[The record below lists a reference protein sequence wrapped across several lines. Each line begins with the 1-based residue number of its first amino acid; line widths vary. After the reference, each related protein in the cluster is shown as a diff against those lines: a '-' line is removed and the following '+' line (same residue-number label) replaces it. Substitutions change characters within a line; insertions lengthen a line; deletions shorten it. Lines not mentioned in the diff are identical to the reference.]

1 MLKNVQPLGS
11 PDLGGGVNSLPN
23 FFALEPDQTPN
34 ALDVEFGIDK
44 SVAKRYGVTTLNTVA
59 IISSAATG
67 FLPDAG
73 GSLSTLLRAVWNMNE
88 VSGNR
93 VDLYN
98 SPGLT
103 LVDNNTVA
111 STSGVISNAALF
123 VAANSE
129 YLLISSTTQVLTGDV
144 DFAVSTWFRLSNT
157 MGASD
162 QMTLISKRDMGLA
175 QFSTASFVSF
185 WNLNETSGNRADSY
199 STNTLVDYNT
209 VTATNGLINSAAFF
223 VRANS
228 EAFYINDNASLSTGD
243 IDFTWAGWVRLH
255 TKAAQAFIAAKGYGT
270 DREWCLLYNQS
281 VDRFRFFISASAGA
295 ANAIVDAEAL
305 GAPALNTW
313 YFICAWH
320 DATANTTN
328 IQVNNLAVINSTAT
342 AGVAPADRGGQFM
355 MAAEG
360 TGTVG
365 SFLDGAIDESFYV
378 KRVLTAIEKTQI
390 YNGGAGLTYP
400 LNVLNVDSGS
410 TNYEYWLFVNSTNA
424 SSRVVWRVSSSGKIH
439 TGEVTATSFG
449 AIGTGTW
456 YNAVAWHDAT
466 NDRIGVSVNLS
477 ATTASYASGM
487 RAGSAPFVVGA
498 VDAGTGVFLSGAIDT
513 TIVYGK
519 VLSASERS
527 DLYNSGNG
535 NQYDQGASNAG
546 WGMYDFGAGSALR
559 WVVVAAGTGISA
571 SSNRAMT
578 FVTVASTR
586 SLSYQSFVHSK
597 SHLIATSE
605 SRDSVL
611 IWPGSVGTFFT
622 TLAANSA
629 QAAKYATDFQGFTML
644 MNWEEDPRGI
654 AYADNNSFTTDPWTD
669 TFSLPSSADDEITG
683 SAILNKKLYIF
694 TREKVFRVSHVG
706 GNPDFEVQEVISSW
720 GAIQKTIKKVLIPDL
735 GEVIICLCWDR
746 RVRVFDGN
754 EARIVSDPIE
764 QNNQLL
770 NLSLAQIEDTYLN
783 RSFAELDTV
792 KQVYKLWLA
801 ISPSADTTH
810 CVNLNLRT
818 LAWYWSSN
826 TLYNAAVMAQS
837 GNSEILLAV
846 KRDGFC
852 HWIDTTNAD
861 AGRAI
866 REYYDSP
873 FYYATEAPKEL
884 AKGHRAD
891 FYWAPLSSG
900 TVYIQDKVGWG
911 QNFVGV
917 NDTFTFSDT
926 ANKAL
931 LEKSINIPRVF
942 NVYQFRLSSSGST
955 AVPWKL
961 LRADVEGLRS
971 GGLGRAQ

>member
-11 PDLGGGVNSLPN
+11 PDLGGGINSLPN

-44 SVAKRYGVTTLNTVA
+44 SVSKRYGVTTLNTVA
-59 IISSAATG
+59 VISSASTG
-67 FLPDAG
+67 FSPDG
-73 GSLSTLLRAVWNMNE
+73 GLSTGVQEFWNMNE
-88 VSGNR
+88 ASGNR
-93 VDLYN
+93 VGNFN

-103 LVDNNTVA
+103 LNDVNTVA
-111 STSGVISNAALF
+111 NTNGLISNAA
-123 VAANSE
+123 
-129 YLLISSTTQVLTGDV
+129 
-144 DFAVSTWFRLSNT
+144 
-157 MGASD
+157 
-162 QMTLISKRDMGLA
+162 
-175 QFSTASFVSF
+175 
-185 WNLNETSGNRADSY
+185 
-199 STNTLVDYNT
+199 
-209 VTATNGLINSAAFF
+209 FF
-223 VRANS
+223 VQANS
-228 EAFYINDNASLSTGD
+228 EALTVANTSLVLLAQSAFTFSCALRLSTTMGAFEQRTIACKRGIGGELTNGLSAFWRFSNNSGNDSTANANNLTNNGSIVATTGRFGDGTQLTRASNQYWSIADNASLSNTNTD
-243 IDFTWAGWVRLH
+243 MTWAGWVMLNSKPAGSLLGIAG
-255 TKAAQAFIAAKGYGT
+255 KADAGNTG
-270 DREWCLLYNQS
+270 REWSLAYRTDD
-281 VDRFRFFISASAGA
+281 DRFEGYIYHSNGA
-295 ANAIVDAEAL
+295 AELYFKDTVF
-305 GAPALNTW
+305 GSPSLNVW
-313 YFICAWH
+313 YFLVLQWDSANKTARLQINNGA
-320 DATANTTN
+320 ATTTAASTFAVSN
-328 IQVNNLAVINSTAT
+328 GGIAFSLGRRRVDEAGLNFDGRMDSVGFWKALVSSDNLT
-342 AGVAPADRGGQFM
+342 RLY
-355 MAAEG
+355 AAG
-360 TGTVG
+360 TGH
-365 SFLDGAIDESFYV
+365 D
-378 KRVLTAIEKTQI
+378 
-390 YNGGAGLTYP
+390 YP
-400 LNVLNVDSGS
+400 FNQD
-410 TNYEYWLFVNSTNA
+410 YEWWLGVNSDST
-424 SSRVVWRVSSSGKIH
+424 VVFRVSSSGWIDN
-439 TGEVTATSFG
+439 GQVIATSFG
-449 AIGTGTW
+449 ALATGQW
-456 YNAVAWHDAT
+456 YTLRAFKNLSS
-466 NDRIGVSVNLS
+466 NFIGVDVNLS
-477 ATTASYASGM
+477 TTTASYTLGV
-487 RAGSAPFVVGA
+487 RPGSANFTLGA
-498 VDAGTGVFLSGAIDT
+498 ISGGVDYFMDGAIDQVGLWDYQLNPT
-513 TIVYGK
+513 
-519 VLSASERS
+519 LRS
-527 DLYNSGNG
+527 NLHNAGAGNEYNA
-535 NQYDQGASNAG
+535 GASNAG

-559 WVVVAAGTGISA
+559 WVVIAAGTGIVA

-578 FVTVASTR
+578 FVAVATTR
-586 SLSYQSFVHSK
+586 SLAYQSFVHSK

-622 TLAANSA
+622 TLAVNSA

-644 MNWEEDPRGI
+644 MNWAADPRGV

-669 TFSLPSSADDEITG
+669 TFSLPSAADDEITG

-783 RSFAELDTV
+783 KSFAELDTV
-792 KQVYKLWLA
+792 KNVYKLWLA
-801 ISPSADTTH
+801 ISPSSDTTH

-826 TLYNAAVMAQS
+826 TPYNAAVMAQS
-837 GNSEILLAV
+837 GNSEILLTV

-861 AGRAI
+861 AGSPI
-866 REYYDSP
+866 NEYYDSP

-900 TVYIQDKVGWG
+900 TVYIQDKIGWG
-911 QNFVGV
+911 QNFVGI

-971 GGLGRAQ
+971 GGLGKAQ

>member
-11 PDLGGGVNSLPN
+11 PDLGGGINSLPN
-23 FFALEPDQTPN
+23 FFALEPDQSPN
-34 ALDVEFGIDK
+34 CLDVEFGIDK
-44 SVAKRYGVTTLNTVA
+44 SVSKRYGVTTLNTVA
-59 IISSAATG
+59 VVNSAATG
-67 FLPDAG
+67 FSPDAG
-73 GSLSTLLRAVWNMNE
+73 ASLGTLLQAFWPMNE
-88 VSGNR
+88 QSGNR
-93 VDLYN
+93 VDVFN
-98 SPGLT
+98 SPGIA

-111 STSGVISNAALF
+111 STGGVLSNAAWF
-123 VAANSE
+123 ASANSE
-129 YLLISSTTQVLTGDV
+129 YLLLTSTFQVAMAT
-144 DFAVSTWFRLSNT
+144 SR
-157 MGASD
+157 
-162 QMTLISKRDMGLA
+162 
-175 QFSTASFVSF
+175 SF
-185 WNLNETSGNRADSY
+185 SY
-199 STNTLVDYNT
+199 SGFLRLATTMQSYEQRTILAKRELPPLLNKLVSYWRLEEASGARQDSIGLNVLADTNTVTVAAGIIGSGAVFTRANAECLPINDNPSLSMGDNQSFSIQAWMIPATLPGAGNAFQIAGKWNTALEYVFGISPTNTLRWQLGDGAGGTRNT
-209 VTATNGLINSAAFF
+209 IATTALALATTYHCIGWYDADTDTSGLSVNLSVTTATG
-223 VRANS
+223 V
-228 EAFYINDNASLSTGD
+228 T
-243 IDFTWAGWVRLH
+243 
-255 TKAAQAFIAAKGYGT
+255 
-270 DREWCLLYNQS
+270 
-281 VDRFRFFISASAGA
+281 AGA
-295 ANAIVDAEAL
+295 ADGTDPFGIGAIPSNNADAFDGRIDEVAIWKRAL
-305 GAPALNTW
+305 T
-313 YFICAWH
+313 
-320 DATANTTN
+320 TAER
-328 IQVNNLAVINSTAT
+328 STLY
-342 AGVAPADRGGQFM
+342 RGGLGLALANYSSQAYSYYLFVDSTSTLRWQVSNT
-355 MAAEG
+355 G
-360 TGTVG
+360 TGGET
-365 SFLDGAIDESFYV
+365 
-378 KRVLTAIEKTQI
+378 
-390 YNGGAGLTYP
+390 
-400 LNVLNVDSGS
+400 NVS
-410 TNYEYWLFVNSTNA
+410 A
-424 SSRVVWRVSSSGKIH
+424 S
-439 TGEVTATSFG
+439 SFG
-449 AIGTGTW
+449 AIGTGAW
-456 YNAVAWHDAT
+456 YGFVAWHDSA
-466 NDRIGVSVNLS
+466 NQRIGLSLNLSVN
-477 ATTASYASGM
+477 TASHIGGVFE
-487 RAGSAPFVVGA
+487 GSAPFVVGA
-498 VDAGTGVFLSGAIDT
+498 VSDGAAYFLDGGVDLLGVWHKA
-513 TIVYGK
+513 
-519 VLSASERS
+519 LSAQERS
-527 DLYNSGNG
+527 DIYNAGAGNTYDSG
-535 NQYDQGASNAG
+535 AVNAG

-559 WVVVAAGTGISA
+559 WVVISAGTGIVA

-586 SLSYQSFVHSK
+586 SLAYQSFVHSK

-622 TLAANSA
+622 TLAVNSA

-644 MNWEEDPRGI
+644 MNWSADPRGV

-669 TFSLPSSADDEITG
+669 TFSLPSAADDEITG

-783 RSFAELDTV
+783 KSFAELDTI

-826 TLYNAAVMAQS
+826 TPYNASVMAQS
-837 GNSEILLAV
+837 GNSEILLSV

-861 AGRAI
+861 AGTAI

-884 AKGHRAD
+884 TKGHRAD

-911 QNFVGV
+911 QNFVGL
-917 NDTFTFSDT
+917 NDTMTFSDT

-931 LEKSINIPRVF
+931 LEKSINIPKVF

-961 LRADVEGLRS
+961 LRADVEGLRT